1 MRFYLFVLVLSFC
14 HRIYTYLRDA
24 HLVAIQSTAANAFA
38 LMTSNANEH
47 ALVVA
52 LRLLLI
58 RSVELISGESDRNQ
72 LSSRHSLFLSTTIFA
87 DVVDAARQHL
97 SPMQFASLFLG
108 IGRQIE
114 PSYLPHLFPLP
125 YDGRTSNKLWHQCRS
140 VEDLFLNSIRNG
152 SISLPSS
159 ALPLFSSKNL
169 SLKMCGSLLSHC
181 LVTFEANAESPKST
195 AFDFS
200 VEERRLMRGIFRFG
214 VKMEDSASMPHLDR
228 LDDRDP
234 LRVLDEINGDSETH
248 SSESSS
254 DLDDER
260 RGLIVTTQRN
270 SSRICQ
276 FFSPSV
282 FFSKYKRPK
291 EEEEIFEAASSFIMS
306 GFSEIAHDFEFSQN
320 GQPVTD
326 HNDNDPFNG
335 GRQGQIT
342 MAGIVASFLLPLM
355 FAPEKRWQR
364 IFVLAQILLG
374 DNNVDRDPSVFPKMD
389 EFVKLA
395 DTLSLKAIVTSLQAQ
410 VPSLKKQL
418 SPTEN
423 EKCLVHLFKRLLVE
437 CERNISSSRAV
448 TVLRL
453 VLILLA
459 RHNIGQDINASIP
472 GLLLLGVITTHCA
485 GYTEALMEVNPRN
498 VIMSAYFAAL
508 NELK

>member
-1 MRFYLFVLVLSFC
+1 M
-14 HRIYTYLRDA
+14 YTHLRNVR
-24 HLVAIQSTAANAFA
+24 LGAIQSTAANAFA
-38 LMTSNANEH
+38 LMASSANEH

-58 RSVELISGESDRNQ
+58 RSVELISSESDRNEV
-72 LSSRHSLFLSTTIFA
+72 SSRHSLFLSTTIFA

-125 YDGRTSNKLWHQCRS
+125 HDGRTSSKQWHQCRS

-152 SISLPSS
+152 SISVPSS

-181 LVTFEANAESPKST
+181 LVTFGANAECPKST
-195 AFDFS
+195 AFDLS

-214 VKMEDSASMPHLDR
+214 VKMEDSGSMPHLDR

-234 LRVLDEINGDSETH
+234 LRVLDEMNGGDSETY

-254 DLDDER
+254 DADDET
-260 RGLIVTTQRN
+260 RGLIVATQRN

-276 FFSPSV
+276 FFSPSL
-282 FFSKYKRPK
+282 FFSKYRRPK
-291 EEEEIFEAASSFIMS
+291 EEEEIFEAASSFILS
-306 GFSEIAHDFEFSQN
+306 GFNEIARDIDFSQN
-320 GQPVTD
+320 GKPVTFY
-326 HNDNDPFNG
+326 HDNDIDPLNG
-335 GRQGQIT
+335 GHQGQIT
-342 MAGIVASFLLPLM
+342 MAGIVASFLLPLT
-355 FAPEKRWQR
+355 FASEKRFQWQQ
-364 IFVLAQILLG
+364 IFTLAQVLLG
-374 DNNVDRDPSVFPKMD
+374 DNNVDRDSSVVFAKID
-389 EFVKLA
+389 ECMKLA
-395 DTLSLKAIVTSLQAQ
+395 DALSLKAIVTSLQAP

-418 SPTEN
+418 SPAEN
-423 EKCLVHLFKRLLVE
+423 EKCLVHLFKHLLAE
-437 CERNISSSRAV
+437 CGSNIRSSQAV
-448 TVLRL
+448 TILRL

-459 RHNIGQDINASIP
+459 RRNIGQDMNASIP
-472 GLLLLGVITTHCA
+472 GLLLLGVVATHCA
-485 GYTEALMEVNPRN
+485 GYADALMEVNPRN